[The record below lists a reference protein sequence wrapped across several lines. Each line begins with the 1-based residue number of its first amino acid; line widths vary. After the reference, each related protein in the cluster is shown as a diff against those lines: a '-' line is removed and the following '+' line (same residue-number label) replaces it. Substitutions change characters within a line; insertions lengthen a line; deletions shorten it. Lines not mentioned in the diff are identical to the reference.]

1 MKRSSRNPYG
11 PLCLYMMIISVVL
24 VCSTASPTVRYLH
37 GRLQVD
43 DSSVMTTTTD
53 GTDSRAATAVL
64 LEYHTNT
71 TVAKAWRHCQ
81 TNLLDCVSFGY
92 QATARFPGET
102 VAVSFYSVAD
112 WHVNVNDNGNDL
124 SHQPAF
130 IEEES
135 WHLYV
140 NTTREQRI
148 LKDEVNGV
156 LRRLRAAATTTT
168 ATGEINNN
176 NNSGGDG
183 RASSSSSLRNG
194 LRRARVAENDNHHVV
209 AGPPPPSFRAEQER
223 MASLMSLFYM
233 VQYKDLRVPCSKLIT
248 RPVLNIAM
256 DETEMEE
263 IRGVALQVLLVL
275 TDSYET
281 PRLLNEYGDLLTN
294 MESIIISQQQGR
306 QQQTDNDDDDKGTW
320 GMVAKVAL
328 DIVSSMALH
337 HTVEYPFVPSPK
349 LLNALHQ
356 IVMSDESGPIGVQ
369 ATLALIHASTTTT
382 TTTTTS
388 TISKTI
394 TTQQQQL
401 PEDKLVALVDLLEAT
416 IDGDPAFG
424 YDWELIPGP
433 LSAIQTL
440 IVESKKTVEHG
451 EDGSAATIVDK
462 LFEAGLMEQLIRILE
477 EETSSHMDAHTTL
490 AALQIMDNVRTI
502 SPMAYEMVAMA
513 ASTLHHVQD
522 RLQLYEAPLAL
533 ARTLTTT
540 VGNHKLH
547 QGSVLEDQEL

>member
-1 MKRSSRNPYG
+1 MKRSSRNPYWH
-11 PLCLYMMIISVVL
+11 LCLYMMIISIVL
-24 VCSTASPTVRYLH
+24 VCGTASPTVRYLH

-53 GTDSRAATAVL
+53 GTDSRAAAATVL

-112 WHVNVNDNGNDL
+112 WHVNVNNNDNDL

-156 LRRLRAAATTTT
+156 LQRLRAATTTTTT

-176 NNSGGDG
+176 NNNSGDG
-183 RASSSSSLRNG
+183 RASSSSSSSLRNG
-194 LRRARVAENDNHHVV
+194 LRRARVAENDNHHIV
-209 AGPPPPSFRAEQER
+209 ARPPPSFRAEQER

-248 RPVLNIAM
+248 RAVLNIAM

-306 QQQTDNDDDDKGTW
+306 QQQTDNDDDDDNKGTW

-328 DIVSSMALH
+328 DIVSNMALH

-356 IVMSDESGPIGVQ
+356 IVMSDETGPIGVQ
-369 ATLALIHASTTTT
+369 ATLALIHASTTTP
-382 TTTTTS
+382 S
-388 TISKTI
+388 TNSKTK
-394 TTQQQQL
+394 TTQQQQQQEL

-440 IVESKKTVEHG
+440 IVESKKTSG
-451 EDGSAATIVDK
+451 TRGGW
-462 LFEAGLMEQLIRILE
+462 FCCYNCG
-477 EETSSHMDAHTTL
+477 
-490 AALQIMDNVRTI
+490 
-502 SPMAYEMVAMA
+502 
-513 ASTLHHVQD
+513 
-522 RLQLYEAPLAL
+522 
-533 ARTLTTT
+533 
-540 VGNHKLH
+540 
-547 QGSVLEDQEL
+547 